1 LLTPVAKAF
10 LTDRGF
16 DCTVLAQQVFGG
28 HGYVS
33 EWGVEQFVRDARIG
47 QIYEGTNGIQAMDLI
62 GRKVLRDGGETLMAL
77 LRTLRAQQVQRHAEA
92 VEDAFVR
99 LERVTGQLVERA
111 AADPNLAGAAAT
123 DYLDLVGYV
132 LYAWLWARMADEA
145 PADDFGAAKRQT
157 AEFYFARLLPRAVAL
172 ELTVL
177 AASDAVMGPAA
188 LPQP

>member
-1 LLTPVAKAF
+1 
-10 LTDRGF
+10 
-16 DCTVLAQQVFGG
+16 
-28 HGYVS
+28 
-33 EWGVEQFVRDARIG
+33 VRDARIG

-62 GRKVLRDGGETLMAL
+62 GRKVLRDGGETLMTL